1 MNLSR
6 EAGDLGLI
14 PVQGTK
20 IPHAM
25 EQLSPTHILQLLSLH
40 TTTKDPT
47 RYNGDPT
54 NPNSDPRQAKKYVST
69 YKDGSLLLY
78 NFHAMLVNQ
87 SRSIALWILQNVHGM
102 EP

>member
-25 EQLSPTHILQLLSLH
+25 EQLSPHTPTLEPAHHNKRSHTMQRRSHESQLRPEAG
-40 TTTKDPT
+40 KEICE
-47 RYNGDPT
+47 Y
-54 NPNSDPRQAKKYVST
+54 
-69 YKDGSLLLY
+69 
-78 NFHAMLVNQ
+78 F
-87 SRSIALWILQNVHGM
+87 
-102 EP
+102 